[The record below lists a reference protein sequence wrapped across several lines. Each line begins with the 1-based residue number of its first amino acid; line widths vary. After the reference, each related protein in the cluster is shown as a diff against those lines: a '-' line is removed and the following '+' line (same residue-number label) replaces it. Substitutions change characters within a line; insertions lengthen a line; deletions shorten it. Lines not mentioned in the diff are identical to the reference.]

1 MEKDIFTL
9 DDMKRLNIITTHYQ
23 KIQAPEIVTATLEM
37 KAECRDPHV
46 LRLFFDFQDGR
57 KIITPVFAWQSFLGM
72 YAIPNGTVLR
82 LTYVPGRDGM
92 FILKNAEPVQT
103 ASVAFS

>member
-23 KIQAPEIVTATLEM
+23 KIQAPEVVTATLEM

-46 LRLFFDFQDGR
+46 LRLFFAFQDGR
-57 KIITPVFAWQSFLGM
+57 KIITPVFWWQGYVGM
-72 YAIPNGTVLR
+72 YEIPIGTVLR
-82 LTYVPGRDGM
+82 LTYIPGKKGQ
-92 FILKNAEPVQT
+92 FVLKNAVPV
-103 ASVAFS
+103 

>member
-23 KIQAPEIVTATLEM
+23 KIQAPEVVTATLEM

-46 LRLFFDFQDGR
+46 LRLFFAFQDGR
-57 KIITPVFAWQSFLGM
+57 KIITPVFSWQSFLGM
-72 YAIPNGTVLR
+72 HVIPTGTVLK
-82 LTYVPGRDGM
+82 LTYVQNSTGQ
-92 FILKNAEPVQT
+92 IHLENAVPV
-103 ASVAFS
+103 

>member
-37 KAECRDPHV
+37 KAECRNPHV
-46 LRLFFDFQDGR
+46 LRLFFAFQDGR
-57 KIITPVFAWQSFLGM
+57 
-72 YAIPNGTVLR
+72 
-82 LTYVPGRDGM
+82 
-92 FILKNAEPVQT
+92 
-103 ASVAFS
+103 

>member
-1 MEKDIFTL
+1 MKNDVYTL
-9 DDMKRLNIITTHYQ
+9 EDMKELNIITTHYQ

-46 LRLFFDFQDGR
+46 LRLFFAFQDGR
-57 KIITPVFAWQSFLGM
+57 KIITPVFSWQSFLGM

>member
-9 DDMKRLNIITTHYQ
+9 EDMRRLNIITTHYQ

-46 LRLFFDFQDGR
+46 LRLFFAFQDGR
-57 KIITPVFAWQSFLGM
+57 KIITPVFSWQSFLGM
-72 YAIPNGTVLR
+72 HAIPNGTVC
-82 LTYVPGRDGM
+82 
-92 FILKNAEPVQT
+92 A
-103 ASVAFS
+103 